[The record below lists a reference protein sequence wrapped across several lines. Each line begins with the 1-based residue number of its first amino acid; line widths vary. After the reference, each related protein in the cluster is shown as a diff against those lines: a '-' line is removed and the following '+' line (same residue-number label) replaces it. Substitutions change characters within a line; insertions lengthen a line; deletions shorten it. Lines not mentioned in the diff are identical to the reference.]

1 MCAVA
6 AIRLD
11 LVVEQCLELA
21 GVRCPVRVA
30 EVDAAAQRV
39 LGEVAEA
46 SVVAAVVGASWDL
59 GALWVIVI
67 ARSGSGLGSR
77 VFVGGGGLSDPAAG
91 VPSAGPTRTLN
102 FAEGLAWHVGLAV
115 AVGMV
120 VGDLDLELI
129 QTQMAQKPK
138 LWAEVHARA

>member
-1 MCAVA
+1 MAAVTVAAAGGGVAVAVAWAAAAVAAAEVAVTVIAVVATVGAEVCAVA
-6 AIRLD
+6 AIRVD

-21 GVRCPVRVA
+21 GVCCHVRVA

-39 LGEVAEA
+39 LDEVAKA
-46 SVVAAVVGASWDL
+46 AVVAAVVGASWDL

-91 VPSAGPTRTLN
+91 VPSAGPTR
-102 FAEGLAWHVGLAV
+102 
-115 AVGMV
+115 
-120 VGDLDLELI
+120 
-129 QTQMAQKPK
+129 
-138 LWAEVHARA
+138 